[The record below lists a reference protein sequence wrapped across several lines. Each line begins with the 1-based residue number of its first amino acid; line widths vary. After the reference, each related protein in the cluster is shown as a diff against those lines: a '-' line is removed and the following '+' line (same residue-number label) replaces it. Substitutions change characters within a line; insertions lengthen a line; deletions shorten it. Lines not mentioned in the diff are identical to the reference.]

1 MGATLRKIANLGIPY
16 DNKTPEQLLKDS
28 VSALQAASQLAPH
41 EPSFYNNLGLSQ
53 FECGEYENAIQNY
66 DQAIK
71 AEHEKIKQD
80 KERGRE
86 NLSFYHKNLGLAYYH
101 MQEFQLAMDQYNE
114 AIRHNDSNADNYF
127 NRGNVYQQEK

>member
-1 MGATLRKIANLGIPY
+1 MIRKTATDQNKSTFLQSQAQFQLGATLRKIANLGIPY

-66 DQAIK
+66 D
-71 AEHEKIKQD
+71 
-80 KERGRE
+80 
-86 NLSFYHKNLGLAYYH
+86 
-101 MQEFQLAMDQYNE
+101 
-114 AIRHNDSNADNYF
+114 
-127 NRGNVYQQEK
+127 